1 MATGEGIIN
10 LETGSM
16 EQSGRPSLE
25 ILRFEVVVCLCV
37 FCTAIDVSGTG
48 NMPRGT

>member
-16 EQSGRPSLE
+16 QQSGRPSLE
-25 ILRFEVVVCLCV
+25 LEILR
-37 FCTAIDVSGTG
+37 A
-48 NMPRGT
+48 